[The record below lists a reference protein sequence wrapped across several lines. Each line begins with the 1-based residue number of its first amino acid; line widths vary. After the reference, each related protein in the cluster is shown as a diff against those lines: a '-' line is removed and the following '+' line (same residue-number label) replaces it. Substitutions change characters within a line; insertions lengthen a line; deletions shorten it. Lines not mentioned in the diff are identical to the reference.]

1 MLLMVEK
8 GTRSGTHH
16 SIHRY
21 VRANS
26 KYMKDYDKN
35 KQSSYLKYWG
45 VNTVHGWDMLQKL
58 PVGGNISFNKNFTKS
73 YNKDSDEGYFLEVY
87 VQYPE
92 ELHEFHNDVPFLPK
106 RMKFKKLKN
115 V

>member
-45 VNTVHGWDMLQKL
+45 VNNVYGWDMLQKL
-58 PVGGNISFNKNFTKS
+58 LQVKTSHLIGISQKATIKIVMKDIFLKFMFNIQRNCMNFIMM
-73 YNKDSDEGYFLEVY
+73 YRFY
-87 VQYPE
+87 
-92 ELHEFHNDVPFLPK
+92 
-106 RMKFKKLKN
+106 LKE
-115 V
+115 